1 MASHMKK
8 HARYYC
14 IASKMIY
21 DINLQTLSDLNMTIS
36 TRLLTSAAACFICLL
51 EEKGKI
57 VSRKVLMHAGWEQ
70 HGFIVTTN
78 TLNQNILLIRKAIA
92 RITDEPILKTVFRQG
107 ITIPEEF
114 DVIAFESKDSLDNY
128 INNSYQT
135 ENETP
140 ALDNAH
146 FDGEIVSEELSD
158 TVTVKEDKSLETPT
172 YNYIIDNKPTI
183 ITYNQKPSKNKLP
196 RHLLINIIVVP
207 SILIIVFF
215 ISMFKMVDYYRNTNA
230 GDYLPLAGYQH
241 TTTVDGFSVYLDEE
255 KCPSDYALPFL
266 EQHLQDF
273 QNTPA
278 KNLYVSCEKNINRIS
293 VFLCNKDVKDPTAE
307 CSSFYYL

>member
-92 RITDEPILKTVFRQG
+92 QITDEPVLKTIFRQG

-114 DVIAFESKDSLDNY
+114 SVIAFESKESLDDY
-128 INNSYQT
+128 INNHYQT
-135 ENETP
+135 ENEILTP
-140 ALDNAH
+140 VNIITDS
-146 FDGEIVSEELSD
+146 ETISEEPIDS
-158 TVTVKEDKSLETPT
+158 VTEAEEKSLEIPPYSYTMGNQPAQ
-172 YNYIIDNKPTI
+172 
-183 ITYNQKPSKNKLP
+183 ITYNQSLP
-196 RHLLINIIVVP
+196 EKTLPQNLLINIIVVP
-207 SILIIVFF
+207 AILIIVFF
-215 ISMFKMVDYYRNTNA
+215 ISMFKITEYYKNINT
-230 GDYLPLAGYQH
+230 GDYLPLIGYKII
-241 TTTVDGFSVYLDEE
+241 TTIDGFSVYLDND
-255 KCPSDYALPFL
+255 KCPADYALPFL
-266 EQHLQDF
+266 EQHHKDF
-273 QNTPA
+273 QNAQA